1 VRDRFR
7 EEVVTPVVEGGPFYR
22 AEEYHQDYYDKNPL
36 RYRFYRW
43 SCGRDG
49 RLEELWGE
57 TTS

>member
-1 VRDRFR
+1 
-7 EEVVTPVVEGGPFYR
+7 VTPVVEDGPFYR
-22 AEEYHQDYYDKNPL
+22 AEEYHQDYYDENPI

-49 RLEELWGE
+49 RLEELWGQ